1 MAERLIGMDSGG
13 TMTKVGLYDLD
24 GTELAVESRPNEMT
38 FPAPGHT
45 ERDPEHMWQAG
56 CEAMRHLLERTGT
69 SPGDIIAV
77 APSGFGAGGFFID
90 GDGRCSRPGIV
101 STDTRSRQ
109 VIDRWRTGG
118 RLKDVE
124 HIVGSRIFPG
134 HTLAL
139 LAWLSA
145 HEPQSVS
152 ATSKILWCKDFLRLR
167 LTGEI
172 STDPTDASC
181 PGMWNYTTE
190 DWARE
195 VMSELGIGEWND
207 KLPDVAPADAL
218 AGSVTAEAASQCG
231 LLEGTPVARGV
242 YDIIAC
248 SLASGITSPDQLGV
262 IGGTF
267 AICSTVHDR
276 PLLDPLVNHQSAYP
290 IGSLYLAS
298 AASATSGSN
307 LEWVINTF
315 LEAEA
320 ARLTSRGERLYD
332 HVNALVA
339 DVLDQPSDM
348 IFLPHLFNHDVAGL
362 IGPSAGDRLSNVLRA
377 VFEGVVC
384 AHRFDLETAL
394 LNGAG
399 SARPSRVM
407 LAGGVSRSDVWAQ
420 MFADGLQRPV
430 AVANGSEFG
439 AKAAAMCGAV
449 AVGAKVDLTEAID
462 SMVTIDRRFVP
473 DPERGKVLDIAY
485 DRFVRLKEA
494 LALAF

>member
-45 ERDPEHMWQAG
+45 ERDPENMWQAG

-77 APSGFGAGGFFID
+77 APSGFVPVVLLMVTVAVRVPLF
-90 GDGRCSRPGIV
+90 
-101 STDTRSRQ
+101 RQ
-109 VIDRWRTGG
+109 IPDRASIDRWRTEG
-118 RLKDVE
+118 RLEGVE

-320 ARLTSRGERLYD
+320 ARLKSRGERLYD

-473 DPERGKVLDIAY
+473 DPERGKVLDVAY

>member
-1 MAERLIGMDSGG
+1 MSERLIGMDSGG

-24 GTELAVESRPNEMT
+24 GTEIAVESRPNQMT

-45 ERDPEHMWQAG
+45 ERDPETMWHAG
-56 CEAMRHLLERTGT
+56 CEAIRSVLERTGT
-69 SPGDIIAV
+69 APRDVIAV
-77 APSGFGAGGFFID
+77 APSGFGAGAFFVD
-90 GDGRCSRPGIV
+90 GDGFCSRPGIV
-101 STDTRSRQ
+101 STDIRARQ
-109 VIDRWRTGG
+109 LIDQWRRDG
-118 RLKDVE
+118 RLEEAELAVA
-124 HIVGSRIFPG
+124 SRILPG
-134 HTLAL
+134 HTPAL
-139 LAWLSA
+139 LAWLSI
-145 HEPQSVS
+145 HEPDRVT
-152 ATSKILWCKDFLRLR
+152 ATSKLMWCKDFLRFR
-167 LTGEI
+167 LTGNI

-181 PGMWNYTTE
+181 PGMWNYKTNG
-190 DWARE
+190 WALE
-195 VMSELGIGEWND
+195 FMSHLGIAEWSD
-207 KLPDVAPADAL
+207 KLPDVGPSDAI
-218 AGSVTAEAASQCG
+218 AGTITAEAAAQCG

-248 SLASGITSPDQLGV
+248 SLASGVTSTDQLGV

-267 AICSTVHDR
+267 AICSTLHEK
-276 PLLDPLVNHQSAYP
+276 PLLNPLVNHQSAYP
-290 IGSLYLAS
+290 IERLYLAS

-307 LEWVINTF
+307 LEWFINTF
-315 LEAEA
+315 LYSEKD
-320 ARLTSRGERLYD
+320 RLSKRGESLYD
-332 HVNALVA
+332 HLNDLVA
-339 DVLDQPSDM
+339 GALKGPSEM
-348 IFLPHLFNHDVAGL
+348 IFLPHLFNQDVAGL
-362 IGPSAGDRLSNVLRA
+362 IGPVAGDRLGDVLRA

-384 AHRFDLETAL
+384 AHRFDLETVL
-394 LNGAG
+394 LNGADA
-399 SARPSRVM
+399 ARPSRVM
-407 LAGGVSRSDVWAQ
+407 LAGGVSRSDIWAQ